1 MPRLVHRMLVLVGF
15 ALALTTGRATA
26 QDNFDANKT
35 PAQLFANDCS
45 GCHKSPTGLA
55 KAPGLFGL
63 ESYLREHYTAS
74 RQAAAAIAGY
84 LRAADAEEAART
96 PVKRRKSEPRQRA
109 EKPAKKREAKPVDD
123 KASGESKTEKK
134 SEPKSDDA
142 KSESK
147 SESKSE
153 AKSETK
159 PETKP
164 ESKSEAKSEQKPEP
178 KAEAKSDVK
187 PETKPA
193 DKPGEARAESKSAGS
208 PDKSEKK
215 D

>member
-109 EKPAKKREAKPVDD
+109 EKPAKKREAKPADD

-134 SEPKSDDA
+134 SEPKSDDP
-142 KSESK
+142 
-147 SESKSE
+147 KSE

-193 DKPGEARAESKSAGS
+193 DKPGEARAESKPAGS